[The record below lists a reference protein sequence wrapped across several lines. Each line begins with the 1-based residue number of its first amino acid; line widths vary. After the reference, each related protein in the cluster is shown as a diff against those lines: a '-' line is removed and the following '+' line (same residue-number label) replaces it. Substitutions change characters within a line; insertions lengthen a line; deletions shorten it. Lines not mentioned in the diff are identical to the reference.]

1 VIVQETGKNMA
12 EIREC
17 REEDFEQILPLLQQ
31 LWPAKTLNHDHL
43 RVVYERGRR
52 SDLQHYICAVES
64 GRIAGFCS
72 LTLKNNLWQ
81 EGYLAHVDEL
91 IVNHADRG
99 RGIGSQ
105 LLEAIIAYAV
115 ERSCMR
121 VELDTA
127 FHRTEAH
134 AFYERQ
140 GFENRAYLFSKLLN

>member
-1 VIVQETGKNMA
+1 MA
-12 EIREC
+12 DTREC

-31 LWPAKTLNHDHL
+31 LWPAKTLNRDRL
-43 RVVYERGRR
+43 RVVYEHGLR
-52 SDLQHYICAVES
+52 SDTQQYICAVEN

-91 IVNHADRG
+91 VVNHADRG

-115 ERSCMR
+115 ERSCTR

-134 AFYERQ
+134 AFYERH

>member
-1 VIVQETGKNMA
+1 MA
-12 EIREC
+12 DIRDC
-17 REEDFEQILPLLQQ
+17 RDEDFDQILSLLQQ
-31 LWPAKTLNHDHL
+31 LWPEKTLNHDRL
-43 RVVYERGRR
+43 RVVYERGLR
-52 SDLQHYICAVES
+52 SDTQQYICAVES

-72 LTLKNNLWQ
+72 MTLKNNLWQ

-91 IVNHADRG
+91 VVNHADRG

-115 ERSCMR
+115 ERSCTR

-140 GFENRAYLFSKLLN
+140 GFENRAYLFSKLLK